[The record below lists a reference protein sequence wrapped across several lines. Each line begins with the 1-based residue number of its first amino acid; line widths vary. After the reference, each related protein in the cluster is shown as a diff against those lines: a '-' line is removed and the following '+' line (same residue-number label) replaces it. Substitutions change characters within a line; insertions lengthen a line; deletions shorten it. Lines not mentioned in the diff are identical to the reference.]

1 MVDLNT
7 KYLGLKLHSPLVVS
21 ASPLSRDIDGIC
33 RLEDAGASAVVL
45 YSLFEEQLRQE
56 EADLNYHLA
65 AGTESFAESLTYFPA
80 GQRVP
85 HRPRGISRSHPQG
98 QVLGQHPYHRQP
110 EQLDS
115 GRMDEVRRPDRAG
128 RRRCYRVQ
136 HLLHPDRSKAEARRT
151 LRKLISTSF
160 AR

>member
-1 MVDLNT
+1 MVDLKTN
-7 KYLGLKLHSPLVVS
+7 YLGLKLHSPLVVS

-65 AGTESFAESLTYFPA
+65 AGTESFRRVAHLLSS

-85 HRPRGISRSHPQG
+85 HRP
-98 QVLGQHPYHRQP
+98 
-110 EQLDS
+110 
-115 GRMDEVRRPDRAG
+115 
-128 RRRCYRVQ
+128 
-136 HLLHPDRSKAEARRT
+136 
-151 LRKLISTSF
+151 
-160 AR
+160 